1 MNLLEINNLD
11 MYEVAFLKPLSGYD
25 FFAEHL
31 SCVEDLNIDIVKFN
45 YTELS
50 KFNAYNNDL
59 IIIGL
64 DDDNLA
70 DIEVFLKNV
79 ELFFSGV
86 IIVVDHKFNMKN
98 KFILSELG
106 VENYFYLP
114 ISLDDFVSYL
124 PWYINK
130 TSEKVIKYKDIILN
144 TDSRSIK
151 RGGGWLSLK
160 NMEFRLIRYLMLN
173 KCKIISKDRIL
184 SEVWDMNSLICS
196 KTVEVHMCRL
206 RNKIDRDFE
215 DKLLHTIP
223 NTGYM
228 LK

>member
-1 MNLLEINNLD
+1 LLDIKNLD
-11 MYEVAFLKPLSGYD
+11 MYEVAFLKPFCGYD

-31 SCVEDLNIDIVKFN
+31 SCVEGLNIDIVKFN

-50 KFNAYNNDL
+50 KFNVYDNDL

-64 DDDNLA
+64 DEDNLA
-70 DIEVFLKNV
+70 DIEIFLKNID
-79 ELFFSGV
+79 LFFSGV
-86 IIVVDHKFNMKN
+86 ILVVDLKFNMKN

-106 VENYFYLP
+106 INNYFYLP
-114 ISLDDFVSYL
+114 ISIEDFVSYL
-124 PWYINK
+124 PWYIDKN
-130 TSEKVIKYKDIILN
+130 SENVIKYKDITLN
-144 TDSRSIK
+144 MDSRSIQ
-151 RGGGWLSLK
+151 RGGGWLTLK

-173 KCKIISKDRIL
+173 KCKILSKDRIL
-184 SEVWDMNSLICS
+184 SEVWDMNSLISS

-206 RNKIDRDFE
+206 RNKIDRDFD